1 MAPRTSAL
9 SERLFWRLSVI
20 GGNMC
25 SEGYVGGRTEI
36 IGRCGI
42 RGAISRIRRRSAES
56 PPGGC
61 NRSCIGARKRRG
73 GDGSRGVGGRRGVAP
88 EGARGASAG
97 GEGSRRRG
105 LAGRRRAVWVPAR
118 GRAEGGSRES
128 KRRSGRQYAV
138 KAPNPRSPALIKK
151 TLILPL
157 LAVAA
162 IAAGCGSD
170 SSTSSAGYGEPTAAA
185 TGTAAPDKP
194 AADTQAAPAPA
205 DNDTAASDDAGG
217 SDDAATSGAASE
229 AAEPIAVDIADF
241 AFAPKA
247 IEAKVGQT
255 ITFTNKDSA
264 PHAATASAGAK
275 FDSGQ
280 LDQGKSFSYT
290 AKKPG
295 TIQFVCSFHPNM
307 TGTITVS

>member
-1 MAPRTSAL
+1 
-9 SERLFWRLSVI
+9 
-20 GGNMC
+20 
-25 SEGYVGGRTEI
+25 
-36 IGRCGI
+36 
-42 RGAISRIRRRSAES
+42 
-56 PPGGC
+56 
-61 NRSCIGARKRRG
+61 
-73 GDGSRGVGGRRGVAP
+73 
-88 EGARGASAG
+88 
-97 GEGSRRRG
+97 
-105 LAGRRRAVWVPAR
+105 
-118 GRAEGGSRES
+118 
-128 KRRSGRQYAV
+128 
-138 KAPNPRSPALIKK
+138 LIKK

-194 AADTQAAPAPA
+194 APAQAAQAPA
-205 DNDTAASDDAGG
+205 DNDAAA
-217 SDDAATSGAASE
+217 SDDAATSDAA
-229 AAEPIAVDIADF
+229 ADPIAVDIADF
-241 AFAPKA
+241 AFAPKQ
-247 IEAKVGQT
+247 IQAKVGQT

-264 PHAATASAGAK
+264 PHTATATDGAK

-290 AKKPG
+290 AKKAG